1 MVTSPSRVITSSMR
15 RSMSRWNRR
24 SRLVTMP
31 IKPAPGVHHRNAAD
45 LVLLHQGEGV
55 AHGVV
60 LGDGDRIVDHAV
72 LGALHAAHLRGL
84 LGDRH
89 VFVDDADAPSRASA
103 MASGA
108 SVTVSIAAETMGIL
122 SLILREKR
130 VSRETSRGNT
140 SEKAGTSSTSSNVS
154 PSGCTLSLINDIM
167 NVDYCCSQK

>member
-1 MVTSPSRVITSSMR
+1 MPFSARFTR
-15 RSMSRWNRR
+15 RTCAACSAIDMFLWM
-24 SRLVTMP
+24 TPMP
-31 IKPAPGVHHRNAAD
+31 
-45 LVLLHQGEGV
+45 
-55 AHGVV
+55 
-60 LGDGDRIVDHAV
+60 
-72 LGALHAAHLRGL
+72 
-84 LGDRH
+84 
-89 VFVDDADAPSRASA
+89 PSRASA